1 MRHSF
6 LAAALLTI
14 DFLLS
19 AAPITGQAAPPPD
32 SQKPSEQ
39 AVNFSPAR
47 VPRGKSFRITF
58 AVPPPG
64 DPQVAVCL
72 AGQLIPAQ
80 KGDGHG
86 TYDVVVPDPPP
97 DKAHPKPTPCDAHE
111 NPPKDSIPLGTY
123 NFSVSYNG
131 QWFAVRDPINIV
143 KTDQQPPILREVQ
156 PEQISH
162 EPGKQVLKILGSNF
176 IIDPAEDNTILV
188 GGSPVQVGG
197 PSVPVGATPI
207 PVKWDGCPTSAT
219 DATDS
224 IEGLHG
230 QVKSSEEIDLCGVK
244 LPSQI
249 ETNLLIRQGELV
261 SNVIKLR
268 VVAWADSSVLGLSFF
283 IPIAAVALVVFLAS
297 FLPAYKINKTT
308 YGMFTILFL
317 DPETNTYSLSKYQF
331 YLWTLAALF
340 SYTYF
345 ALSRVLIQNGSLP
358 DVPSSLP
365 GIIAIAAGTA
375 IGSQVVTAVRG
386 PKGSGQEL
394 PSLGDFVTSVGGAAP
409 ERVQMFV
416 WTNLGVLAFCL
427 VTLHSPSWQI
437 SELPRIQEGLMY
449 LMGISSAGYLGGKL
463 ARKPGP
469 VISEI
474 SVSPASP
481 GPIPPAGATAP
492 TAGARPSAL
501 APALASLAQ
510 PITAAQQANR
520 DIQAA
525 ISPITAASAPA
536 AFTAAQTALQALRTG
551 ITAATTGG
559 IGMLST
565 LADSA
570 SAADAAS
577 QSAAA
582 EFAQVFA
589 VSDSDPRLETLRV
602 LAEQAQFAAAAA
614 QDLATAVSLATAVAQ
629 APAPQPDPGPTAPA
643 IRVIELRGRNLSVDA
658 TFEINGEDLP
668 FRMLTK
674 VGESRA
680 PKIVAPEDDAN
691 QPTLARELRLSI
703 DPASLGDTD
712 KKSYDSWFNPGASS
726 LRFTITNPDG
736 QQSRTTL
743 TFPPGEEQTRSTSN
757 SGAAA

>member
-1 MRHSF
+1 MRHRF
-6 LAAALLTI
+6 LAAVLLI
-14 DFLLS
+14 LGFVFA
-19 AAPITGQAAPPPD
+19 AAPLAGLAAPAA
-32 SQKPSEQ
+32 SQAPAEQ
-39 AVNFSPAR
+39 ALNFSPAR

-58 AVPPPG
+58 TVPPPG
-64 DPQVAVCL
+64 DPQVSVCL
-72 AGQLIPAQ
+72 AGQLIAA
-80 KGDGHG
+80 KRGDGQA
-86 TYDVVVPDPPP
+86 TYDVVIPDPPS
-97 DKAHPKPTPCDAHE
+97 DKAHPKPTLCDAHE
-111 NPPKDSIPLGTY
+111 NRPQDPIPLGAY
-123 NFSVSYNG
+123 RFSVSYNG
-131 QWFAVRDPINIV
+131 QWFPVNDPINVV
-143 KTDQQPPILREVQ
+143 KTDQQPPMLREVH

-162 EPGKQVLKILGSNF
+162 KPGREVLTILGSNF
-176 IIDPAEDNTILV
+176 IIDPPEDNTILV

-197 PSVPVGATPI
+197 PPIPVGAN
-207 PVKWDGCPTSAT
+207 PVLIKWDGCPTST
-219 DATDS
+219 TTGTDS

-230 QVKSSEEIDLCGVK
+230 QVKSSEEIDLCGVN
-244 LPSQI
+244 LPSKI
-249 ETNLLIRQGELV
+249 ETNLLIRQGDLV

-268 VVAWADSSVLGLSFF
+268 VVAWSDSSVFWFSFI
-283 IPIAAVALVVFLAS
+283 IPIGAIALVVFLAS
-297 FLPAYKINKTT
+297 FLPAYKVHKTS

-358 DVPSSLP
+358 DVPGSLP
-365 GIIAIAAGTA
+365 GIIAIGAGTA

-386 PKGSGQEL
+386 PKGSGQEQ
-394 PSLGDFVTSVGGAAP
+394 PSLGDFVTSGGVAAP

-427 VTLHSPSWQI
+427 VTLHSPPWQI

-481 GPIPPAGATAP
+481 GPIPPGGVTTPATGALP
-492 TAGARPSAL
+492 GAQATGPS
-501 APALASLAQ
+501 SLAQ

-525 ISPITAASAPA
+525 ISPIAAASAPA
-536 AFTAAQTALQALRTG
+536 AFTAMQTGLQALRTG
-551 ITAATTGG
+551 ITAATNSGPA
-559 IGMLST
+559 MLST

-570 SAADAAS
+570 SSADAAS

-589 VSDSDPRLETLRV
+589 VSDSDPRLEPLRV
-602 LAEQAQFAAAAA
+602 LAEQAQFAAAAT
-614 QDLATAVSLATAVAQ
+614 QDLATGVSLATAIAQ
-629 APAPQPDPGPTAPA
+629 APAPQADPGTAAPA
-643 IRVIELRGRNLSVDA
+643 VRVIELRGRNLSVDA

-680 PKIVAPEDDAN
+680 PKVVAPEDDAN

-703 DPASLGDTD
+703 DPASLGETD
-712 KKSYDSWFNPGASS
+712 KKTYDGWFNSRATA
-726 LRFTITNPDG
+726 LKFTITNPDG
-736 QQSRTTL
+736 QQSQTTL
-743 TFPPGEEQTRSTSN
+743 TFPPGEEQTRSN
-757 SGAAA
+757 S

>member
-1 MRHSF
+1 MRHCF
-6 LAAALLTI
+6 IAAALLAI
-14 DFLLS
+14 DFLL
-19 AAPITGQAAPPPD
+19 ATAPLAGQAAPTA
-32 SQKPSEQ
+32 SQAPEQ
-39 AVNFSPAR
+39 AVTFSPSR
-47 VPRGKSFRITF
+47 VPRGKSFRITLT
-58 AVPPPG
+58 VPPPD
-64 DPQVAVCL
+64 DPQVSVCL
-72 AGQLIPAQ
+72 AGQLVAAK
-80 KGDGHG
+80 KGDRNG
-86 TYDVVVPDPPP
+86 TYDVVVPEPPSGK
-97 DKAHPKPTPCDAHE
+97 DQPKPTPCDAHE
-111 NPPKDSIPLGTY
+111 NPPKNPIPLGAY
-123 NFSVSYNG
+123 KFSVSYNG
-131 QWFAVRDPINIV
+131 QWFPVNDPINVV
-143 KTDQQPPILREVQ
+143 KTDQQPPMLREVQ

-162 EPGKQVLKILGSNF
+162 EPGKEVLTILGSNF
-176 IIDPAEDNTILV
+176 IIDPAEDNTVLV

-197 PSVPVGATPI
+197 PSIPVGANPI
-207 PVKWDGCPTSAT
+207 SIKWDGCPSSTPSG
-219 DATDS
+219 TDS

-230 QVKSSEEIDLCGVK
+230 QVKSSEEIALCGVK
-244 LPSQI
+244 LPSKI
-249 ETNLLIRQGELV
+249 ETNLLIRQGDLV

-268 VVAWADSSVLGLSFF
+268 VVAWGDSSVLWFSFI
-283 IPIAAVALVVFLAS
+283 IPIVAIALVVFLAS
-297 FLPAYKINKTT
+297 FLPAYKVHKTT

-358 DVPSSLP
+358 DVPGSLP
-365 GIIAIAAGTA
+365 GIIAIGAGTA
-375 IGSQVVTAVRG
+375 IGSQIVTAVRG

-394 PSLGDFVTSVGGAAP
+394 PSLGDFVTSGGVAAP

-427 VTLHSPSWQI
+427 VTLHSPPWQI

-469 VISEI
+469 VLSEI

-481 GPIPPAGATAP
+481 GPIPPAGATVPSPAAP
-492 TAGARPSAL
+492 P
-501 APALASLAQ
+501 PPPDPASLAQ

-520 DIQAA
+520 GIQAA
-525 ISPITAASAPA
+525 IAPITAAAAPA

-551 ITAATTGG
+551 IAAATTRSA
-559 IGMLST
+559 GMLST
-565 LADSA
+565 LADCA

-582 EFAQVFA
+582 EFALVFA
-589 VSDSDPRLETLRV
+589 VSDSDSRLEPLRV
-602 LAEQAQFAAAAA
+602 LAEQAQLAAAAA
-614 QDLATAVSLATAVAQ
+614 QDLATGVSLATAVAQ
-629 APAPQPDPGPTAPA
+629 APAPQPDPGPSAPA
-643 IRVIELRGRNLSVDA
+643 TRVIELRGRNLSVDA
-658 TFEINGEDLP
+658 TFEINGDDLP

-680 PKIVAPEDDAN
+680 PKIVAHEDDAN

-703 DPASLGDTD
+703 DPASLDDAD
-712 KKSYDSWFNPGASS
+712 KKTYDSWFKPGTFS
-726 LRFTITNPDG
+726 LKFTITNPDG
-736 QQSRTTL
+736 QQSQTTL

-757 SGAAA
+757 SGATA